1 VIADLLAAARTAC
14 ADALALLLPVSC
26 AGCDEPDVD
35 LCQRC
40 LLALDPSPSRQ
51 VVEAPG
57 GAIAVSSGLP
67 FEGVA
72 ARVMRAIKED
82 GRTGLAR
89 ALAPALRTAMTELG
103 AGEAVI
109 IVPLPTSRAAYR
121 RRGYRVP
128 DLIARRAGFRVERL
142 LRQARR
148 TGDQRGL
155 DRAERRRNVDRSLV
169 ATGAA
174 GRKVVVVDDVV
185 TTGASL
191 AEAVRALRAAGAD
204 VVGAVTVAATPRR
217 HPTGMNGILT
227 HSKLTGDRV
236 RTRGYRGGHKGD

>member
-1 VIADLLAAARTAC
+1 MILELLAAARTAC

-35 LCQRC
+35 LCERC
-40 LLALDPSPSRQ
+40 LLALEPSPIRQ
-51 VVEAPG
+51 VVQAPG
-57 GAIAVSSGLP
+57 GVIAVSSGLP
-67 FEGVA
+67 FAGVP

-103 AGEAVI
+103 AAEAVV
-109 IVPLPTSRAAYR
+109 VPLPTSRAAYR

-128 DLIARRAGFRVERL
+128 DLISRRAGFRIERL